1 MKRFSDL
8 FKIKRLKIDLVGTV
22 FHFKNKILQK
32 RFNADLGP
40 NYFFSP
46 QPRCSCST
54 VGTTSLGFIKC
65 GQRDP
70 PLPGELFTEL
80 AMACFPSPPRSFP
93 GGSRSYF
100 ETLHLIP
107 H

>member
-22 FHFKNKILQK
+22 FHFKKKILQK

-46 QPRCSCST
+46 QLSCSCSA
-54 VGTTSLGFIKC
+54 VGTTSLGFIDC
-65 GQRDP
+65 GQLDP
-70 PLPGELFTEL
+70 PLPVELFNGL
-80 AMACFPSPPRSFP
+80 GRSLLPLPSLGLSLGQRV
-93 GGSRSYF
+93 
-100 ETLHLIP
+100 HL
-107 H
+107 